1 MPLLATWIYR
11 LRHVNTREKLQV
23 EGKVKTLTS
32 VRKEKSD
39 GRESVSHEKHEGGG
53 TPGLDPSGRV

>member
-1 MPLLATWIYR
+1 M
-11 LRHVNTREKLQV
+11 NTREKLQV
-23 EGKVKTLTS
+23 EGIVKTLAS

-39 GRESVSHEKHEGGG
+39 GRESVSQEKREGGG

>member
-1 MPLLATWIYR
+1 M
-11 LRHVNTREKLQV
+11 NTREKLQV

-32 VRKEKSD
+32 VWEEKSD